1 MKITKRRLKRIIREA
16 WTSADDGAQFA
27 GDAAREA
34 LRPQVEKML
43 KGIHIGG
50 YASDGAPTL
59 FDMLEDVRPGQ
70 AKQTIDGMLYSIVK
84 MTGK

>member
-16 WTSADDGAQFA
+16 WTSADDGAQF
-27 GDAAREA
+27 AREA